1 MSFKLLRT
9 LSITSALLLA
19 TSPGSSIGQE
29 SRTRKHVFTN
39 DDLQKYSEKYGSD
52 PQPVQSTAAGP
63 ADTQARGKLTE
74 TSSPAAEKPS
84 EKSLWVSKLKKA
96 DDDLVKFKAAET
108 KFATAMDKFRVNFA
122 EAKSDFHRQTAL
134 LQIADSEKNLAWAKE
149 ELKKAEEEK
158 KKVLSEAAKKGL
170 KPEDLAAGERQDSA
184 PQALITSK

>member
-1 MSFKLLRT
+1 MSLMLLRT

-19 TSPGSSIGQE
+19 TGTGNSIGQE

-52 PQPVQSTAAGP
+52 PQPVQSTGP
-63 ADTQARGKLTE
+63 ADAPAMSKLTE

-96 DDDLVKFKAAET
+96 DDDLVKFKAAEI

>member
-1 MSFKLLRT
+1 MSLKLLRT

-29 SRTRKHVFTN
+29 SRARKHVFTN

-74 TSSPAAEKPS
+74 TSSSAAEKPS
-84 EKSLWVSKLKKA
+84 EKSHWVSKLKKA
-96 DDDLVKFKAAET
+96 DDDLAKFKAAEI
-108 KFATAMDKFRVNFA
+108 KFSNAANKFRTDLA

-158 KKVLSEAAKKGL
+158 KKVLSDAAKKGF
-170 KPEDLAAGERQDSA
+170 KPEDLTAGERQDSA
-184 PQALITSK
+184 PKP